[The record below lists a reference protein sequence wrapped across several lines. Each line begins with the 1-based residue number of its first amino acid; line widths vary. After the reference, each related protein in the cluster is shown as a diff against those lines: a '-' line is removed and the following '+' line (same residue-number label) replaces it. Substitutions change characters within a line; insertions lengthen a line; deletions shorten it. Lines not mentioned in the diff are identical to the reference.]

1 MKQRVLVMNG
11 QRLLQNEQG
20 GQWATSKVDK
30 AGAIKPGIYDIY
42 LAGPADKAK
51 TYAGVIVHADGAS
64 VFQQVGKTLIKH
76 AAGDFAKVPGTGIDT
91 SVSYEDGQAQR
102 GVFQRQALCQDQF
115 YRFFPKLRCIGF

>member
-1 MKQRVLVMNG
+1 MR
-11 QRLLQNEQG
+11 RLLQSEQG
-20 GQWATSKVDK
+20 GEWATSKVDK

-64 VFQQVGKTLIKH
+64 VYQQVGQTLIKH

-91 SVSYEDGQAQR
+91 SVSYEDGLAHSSGASVKQGR
-102 GVFQRQALCQDQF
+102 
-115 YRFFPKLRCIGF
+115 KLSR

>member
-42 LAGPADKAK
+42 LAQPADKAK

-64 VFQQVGKTLIKH
+64 VYQQIGKTLIKH

-91 SVSYEDGQAQR
+91 SVSYQDGLAHISGASVKQGR
-102 GVFQRQALCQDQF
+102 
-115 YRFFPKLRCIGF
+115 KLSR

>member
-42 LAGPADKAK
+42 LAGNADKAK

-64 VFQQVGKTLIKH
+64 VYQQVGKTLIKH
-76 AAGDFAKVPGTGIDT
+76 AASDFAQVPGTGIDT
-91 SVSYEDGQAQR
+91 SVSYEDGQAHSS
-102 GVFQRQALCQDQF
+102 GASVRQG
-115 YRFFPKLRCIGF
+115 RKLSR

>member
-42 LAGPADKAK
+42 LAGNADKAK

-64 VFQQVGKTLIKH
+64 VYQQVGKTWRSQEPSATSLSC
-76 AAGDFAKVPGTGIDT
+76 KVSACRTAIN
-91 SVSYEDGQAQR
+91 
-102 GVFQRQALCQDQF
+102 
-115 YRFFPKLRCIGF
+115 I